1 MIISHC
7 DNFKWTAKGLSH
19 TYTCIHSPPNS
30 PPIQAA
36 TKHWSELPVLY
47 GRSLLIIIVYLF
59 IYFLTALHG
68 LRDLNSLTKDR
79 TQTLSNENTD
89 CRGIPQSNNIWNG
102 PGVSFPP
109 GEPYLGRWLW
119 DAVYSFFLMSAA
131 WFYGVLFTLWTLGRI
146 PTMSR
151 PTAQSYSA
159 VLYQLHKERNPCSYF
174 LLLCYFW
181 GASSWIAPSIML
193 QDGLLPLHPH
203 SIKSKITG
211 SCMCHC
217 SSHAII

>member
-1 MIISHC
+1 
-7 DNFKWTAKGLSH
+7 
-19 TYTCIHSPPNS
+19 
-30 PPIQAA
+30 
-36 TKHWSELPVLY
+36 
-47 GRSLLIIIVYLF
+47 
-59 IYFLTALHG
+59 
-68 LRDLNSLTKDR
+68 
-79 TQTLSNENTD
+79 
-89 CRGIPQSNNIWNG
+89 
-102 PGVSFPP
+102 
-109 GEPYLGRWLW
+109 
-119 DAVYSFFLMSAA
+119 
-131 WFYGVLFTLWTLGRI
+131 
-146 PTMSR
+146 MSR

-217 SSHAII
+217 SSHAIIQNLVIQACLDVRGPGTYLYSLWQVVTQGFNYHKRGEQIWRMTISLNYKAECHLSSLNVSSSAIFIPALSLLYS